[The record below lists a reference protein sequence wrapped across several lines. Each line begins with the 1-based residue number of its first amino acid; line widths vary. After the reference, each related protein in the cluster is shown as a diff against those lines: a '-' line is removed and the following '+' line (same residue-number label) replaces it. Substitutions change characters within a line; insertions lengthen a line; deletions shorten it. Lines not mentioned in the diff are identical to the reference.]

1 MEDIFADETEDLT
14 DSNIFS
20 DGTQETEPSADT
32 ATETPAPS
40 AVPVQPEQDSLGDEA
55 GFSGDLSSPADTHV
69 SEGVETV
76 PASDTVEQ
84 IDYTELLQL
93 QNQHLESLVMET
105 KEMNERLADFNHA
118 MPVMVCMLGFVA
130 GVLLVQIFS
139 SYLRV

>member
-14 DSNIFS
+14 DSSIFS

-55 GFSGDLSSPADTHV
+55 GFSGDLSSPADTQV

-93 QNQHLESLVMET
+93 QNQHRESLVMET
-105 KEMNERLADFNHA
+105 NEMN
-118 MPVMVCMLGFVA
+118 
-130 GVLLVQIFS
+130 
-139 SYLRV
+139 